1 VAEMNSTPL
10 YPPEVTPASGRLQ
23 RGVLYAPRFVH
34 HLRRRLRSDMR
45 FGHAWHSARMRMHDY
60 R

>member
-1 VAEMNSTPL
+1 MAHLSEL
-10 YPPEVTPASGRLQ
+10 YPPEEIHSSGRM
-23 RGVLYAPRFVH
+23 RRSVFYAPRFVH

-45 FGHAWHSARMRMHDY
+45 FGQAWHSARVRMRDY